1 MMPARR
7 VRRNDPLGWHAG
19 PARLPR
25 SCDLAARSSHD
36 QAISSAPPLQRV
48 PCPVDDRRAGWGLG
62 GRAGPEVAARGR
74 RLTVDGRC
82 GAGAAAAT
90 HARCESATDQRPFR
104 RRACKPRAARLQ
116 RNPTLAL
123 SASGM
128 LASANDWR
136 FDATPRRL
144 RTHLKPARC
153 RGATLAS
160 RHEEHRSAIPSTPP
174 LATRPHPII
183 LSIGA
188 LTPAASTTAA
198 DGQPRRV
205 RARYRRRAQRVE
217 SDVTAV
223 VLGQHAAAPSTI
235 ARRPDRLAFYMGCCP
250 HRREDRVISRSAGRG
265 AERVVP
271 ARAAGRVGREAGVSS
286 HAPARRPKRE
296 RRPSRPHSW
305 RREPW
310 RACGRTRAECCF
322 RRRAIV

>member
-136 FDATPRRL
+136 FDATPAAAANAPEASAMPRSD
-144 RTHLKPARC
+144 ARIEA
-153 RGATLAS
+153 RGAPLGHPEHAAS
-160 RHEEHRSAIPSTPP
+160 CNTTPP
-174 LATRPHPII
+174 PSSCR
-183 LSIGA
+183 SGR
-188 LTPAASTTAA
+188 S
-198 DGQPRRV
+198 R
-205 RARYRRRAQRVE
+205 RRRAQRPPTA
-217 SDVTAV
+217 SHDVFG
-223 VLGQHAAAPSTI
+223 LDIG
-235 ARRPDRLAFYMGCCP
+235 
-250 HRREDRVISRSAGRG
+250 AGRSG
-265 AERVVP
+265 
-271 ARAAGRVGREAGVSS
+271 SS
-286 HAPARRPKRE
+286 PTSPRSSSASTPRPL
-296 RRPSRPHSW
+296 RPSRDDLIALPSTW
-305 RREPW
+305 VVARI
-310 RACGRTRAECCF
+310 AARTE
-322 RRRAIV
+322 